1 MLRSRNRSV
10 AARAVALAFG
20 WALNSACTL
29 TTENNDPTGMVK
41 TNGDQQTAAV
51 NTALPLPFEVIVVNQ
66 FGEPL
71 KDIQVN
77 WTITAGGGSLSGTP
91 TLTDGG
97 GKSSVTY
104 TTGPTSGTATV
115 NAQVHGLFPVI
126 FTVTIS

>member
-1 MLRSRNRSV
+1 MLRSVNRSV
-10 AARAVALAFG
+10 AVRAVALAF
-20 WALNSACTL
+20 ASAILTGCTL
-29 TTENNDPTGMVK
+29 STETNDPVQMVK
-41 TNGDQQTAAV
+41 TNGDEQTAAV

-71 KDIQVN
+71 KGIVVN

-91 TLTDGG
+91 TMTDET
-97 GKSSVTY
+97 GKTSVTY
-104 TTGPTSGTATV
+104 TTGPTSGAATI